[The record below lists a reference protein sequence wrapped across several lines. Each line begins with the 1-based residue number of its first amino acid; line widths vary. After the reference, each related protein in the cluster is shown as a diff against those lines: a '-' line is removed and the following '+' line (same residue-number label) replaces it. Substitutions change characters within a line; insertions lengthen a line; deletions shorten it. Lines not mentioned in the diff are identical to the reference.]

1 MSAKKLDRVYCDN
14 LKDYQDLKKTPL
26 FKKTNNA
33 MMFMMTMAL
42 GFKRKSRVPLK
53 KGKDGLSRLVDFK
66 DYNITLIKSLA
77 LKETKDVN
85 VLLNDEEIYKI
96 AEEYANGGIK
106 IIKNFVIGE
115 DPGSYIKKL
124 CTELLEISKKI
135 E

>member
-1 MSAKKLDRVYCDN
+1 
-14 LKDYQDLKKTPL
+14 
-26 FKKTNNA
+26 
-33 MMFMMTMAL
+33 MFMMTMAL